1 MKSFLAGILFL
12 LSCSTIVAEL
22 ERPELI
28 PQATRVKQHFHRS
41 GELVE
46 GEEDVLKLI
55 LSWTPHHSA
64 ESYEVCHN
72 CLDLIDESGAE
83 KASTASKVVKST
95 GNYGGYP
102 SIVMPA
108 IPKGVQYFH
117 LRYNSASGEQSS
129 WSKAVKLSVEEP
141 GQATIIHDEL

>member
-1 MKSFLAGILFL
+1 MKSFRTSLFFL
-12 LSCSTIVAEL
+12 LSCSTVAAEL

-46 GEEDVLKLI
+46 GEEDLLKLI
-55 LSWTPHHSA
+55 LSWKPHRSA
-64 ESYEVCHN
+64 ESYEICHN
-72 CLDLIDESGAE
+72 CLDLIDESGIE
-83 KASTASKVVKST
+83 KANTASKVVKST

-108 IPKGVQYFH
+108 ITKGVQYFH
-117 LRYNSASGEQSS
+117 LKYSSASGEQSS
-129 WSKAVKLSVEEP
+129 WSKALKLSVEEP